1 MKISKDLINND
12 VPANGQIQGDECVSF
27 SIASNADIKVL
38 FLGNSITRHGPA
50 ENIGWLGDWGM
61 AASCKENDYVH
72 KFVGLLERDGKN
84 VSFCVANLSGWE
96 RSRDMSLLESRY
108 AVALE
113 FNADIAVVR
122 LGENAGLAENLKD
135 FIPCYREMVNYFAAN
150 GTRIILTDLFWEYEP
165 FDVFVQKFAEE
176 KSYGFAQIHD
186 LGNCNGMKALERFAH
201 KGVAVHPN
209 DKGMEEIAK
218 RIYGAIKRF

>member
-27 SIASNADIKVL
+27 SIAADADIKVL

-72 KFVGLLERDGKN
+72 KFVGLLERGGKN

-113 FNADIAVVR
+113 FNADT
-122 LGENAGLAENLKD
+122 
-135 FIPCYREMVNYFAAN
+135 AN

-186 LGNCNGMKALERFAH
+186 LGNYNGMKALEQFAH